1 MGLETLGV
9 AVGGALGSLCRWW
22 LSELFLRLGLGFF
35 PWATLLANASGSFL
49 IGLVATLTGP
59 DGRVV
64 LLPEL
69 RLAVM
74 VGFCG
79 GYTTFSAFSL
89 QTLALVQGGNFREAA
104 ANVILSL
111 VVCLL
116 AVWLGHLA
124 AAAINRF

>member
-1 MGLETLGV
+1 MGFETLGV
-9 AVGGALGSLCRWW
+9 AVGGAIGSLCRWW

-35 PWATLLANASGSFL
+35 PWATLLANVSGSFL

-64 LLPEL
+64 VPPEL

-116 AVWLGHLA
+116 AVWLGHVA
-124 AAAINRF
+124 AAAINRM

>member
-1 MGLETLGV
+1 MGFETLGV
-9 AVGGALGSLCRWW
+9 AVGGAIGSLCRWW

-35 PWATLLANASGSFL
+35 PWATLLANVSGSFL

-64 LLPEL
+64 VLPEL

-89 QTLALVQGGNFREAA
+89 QTLALVQGGHFREAA

-116 AVWLGHLA
+116 AVWLGHVA
-124 AAAINRF
+124 AAAINRI

>member
-9 AVGGALGSLCRWW
+9 AVGGAIGSLCRWW

-35 PWATLLANASGSFL
+35 PWATLLANVSGSFL

-64 LLPEL
+64 VLPEL

-116 AVWLGHLA
+116 AVWLGHVA
-124 AAAINRF
+124 AAAINRI